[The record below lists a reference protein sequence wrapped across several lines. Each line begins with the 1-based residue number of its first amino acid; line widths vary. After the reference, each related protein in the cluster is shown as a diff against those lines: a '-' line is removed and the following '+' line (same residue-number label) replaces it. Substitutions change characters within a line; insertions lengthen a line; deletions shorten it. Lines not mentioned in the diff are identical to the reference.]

1 MPDTPTIEIA
11 RNKKNLSWFLTG
23 GLVFF
28 FLGLFLLIYPDPL
41 MSKQMITPFIIEA
54 VGVSVMVVGGIYSY
68 IMAVRIAS
76 VFPAMIISD
85 KDIYDHTGTPGD
97 GLINWEDISGFRE
110 SLIRG
115 HKFITV
121 LVKHPQVYIDRQ
133 RNSAKRR
140 ILARLHSDFGSP
152 IQIPAD
158 ALAYDLRSLMIL
170 LETRLDTYRASL
182 ASIRSAK
189 S

>member
-1 MPDTPTIEIA
+1 MPVTPTPTVEIA

-23 GLVFF
+23 GLILFF
-28 FLGLFLLIYPDPL
+28 FGLLLLVYP
-41 MSKQMITPFIIEA
+41 TPFISLVPHQINAAFIIEA
-54 VGVSVMVVGGIYSY
+54 VGVSVMVIGGIYSY

-115 HKFITV
+115 HRFITV

-133 RNSAKRR
+133 RNPVKKRL
-140 ILARLHSDFGSP
+140 LARLNSDFGSP
-152 IQIPAD
+152 IQIPAE

-170 LETRLDTYRASL
+170 LEARLDSYRASVL
-182 ASIRSAK
+182 RS
-189 S
+189 